1 MTIASTSTPAPM
13 IVSPTAA
20 RGGASSW
27 EPLVMSGKPEL
38 FEDALDPRRLN
49 VEEGFVIVAEECDL
63 RPVVH
68 LAGLGPLR
76 CCRHFFHQRDH
87 GLALSVVDAG
97 RREHSPPVEQLHVD
111 AFLFQRWRRDV
122 FLALV
127 RRYSDHPQF
136 PGFHLFC
143 ELAIA
148 RDAGRDL
155 VAEQRRGRRSAAGE
169 SDVADLR

>member
-13 IVSPTAA
+13 IVSPMAGRGRAA
-20 RGGASSW
+20 GSSW
-27 EPLVMSGKPEL
+27 EPLVMSCKPEL
-38 FEDALDPRRLN
+38 FEDAFDPRRLS
-49 VEEGFVIVAEECDL
+49 VEKGFVIVAEKRDL
-63 RPVVH
+63 RPLAR

-76 CCRHFFHQRDH
+76 RCRHLFHQRDH
-87 GLALSVVDAG
+87 RLALSVVDAG

-155 VAEQRRGRRSAAGE
+155 V
-169 SDVADLR
+169 

>member
-49 VEEGFVIVAEECDL
+49 VEEGFVIVAEKRDL
-63 RPVVH
+63 RPVVR
-68 LAGLGPLR
+68 LAGLRPLR
-76 CCRHFFHQRDH
+76 RCGHFLHQRDH
-87 GLALSVVDAG
+87 RLELRVVDAG
-97 RREHSPPVEQLHVD
+97 RREHAPPIEQLHVD
-111 AFLFQRWRRDV
+111 AFFFERRRGDV
-122 FLALV
+122 FLAFV
-127 RRYSDHPQF
+127 SRYGDHPQLA
-136 PGFHLFC
+136 GFHLLC

-148 RDAGRDL
+148 RDAGGHL
-155 VAEQRRGRRSAAGE
+155 VAE
-169 SDVADLR
+169 